1 MASKLYSMTPKEI
14 VAELDKYI
22 IGQKEAKKSVA
33 IALRNRYRRSLLS
46 EEMREEITPK
56 NILMMG
62 PTGCGKTE
70 IARRL
75 AKLMDAPFVKVEATK
90 FTEVGYVGRDVDS
103 MVRDLVEASMRVTK
117 QSKLEEKYSVADKI
131 VEEKLVE
138 AIIPGKNKKKPG
150 QPKNPFDF
158 LMNSGGYTS
167 QKQQYLDSQTA
178 KEEAAPEDNSVEMAR
193 QQVREQLRQGLLE
206 EQYVEIEVTDTP
218 KGNQLDMSNEGMSI
232 AIGNIFG
239 DMMPQ
244 KTKKKNCKVK
254 DARKIL
260 REQEAQ
266 KLIDMDLVTDEAIEN
281 AEQNGIIFI
290 DEIDKIARKSDNPS
304 ITRDVSGEGVQQ
316 GLLKLLEGTMVNVPP
331 KGGRKHPDQ
340 DYIHVDTKNIL
351 FICGGAFDGIE
362 RKIAQRLNTHVVGY
376 NSVQNVAKVDKKDLM
391 KYILPQDLKSFG
403 LIPEIIGRLPVLTY
417 LNPLDRD
424 ALRKILVEPKNSIV
438 KQYMKLFEMDGIKLS
453 FTEEALDFM
462 VDKAV
467 EYKLG
472 ARGLRSIVEAVMTD
486 AMFEVPSKKIKK
498 FEVTLD
504 YAKGQ
509 LDKAHLGQ
517 LESA

>member
-1 MASKLYSMTPKEI
+1 MAVKSKLYSMTPKEI

-22 IGQKEAKKSVA
+22 IGQEEAKKSVA

-167 QKQQYLDSQTA
+167 QKQQYLDSQAA

-193 QQVREQLRQGLLE
+193 EQVREQLRQGLLE

-266 KLIDMDLVTDEAIEN
+266 KLIDMDLVTDEAIAN

-290 DEIDKIARKSDNPS
+290 DEIDKIASGSRMSS
-304 ITRDVSGEGVQQ
+304 GADVSREGVQRDILPIVEGSVINTKYGPVRTDHILFIGAGAFHIAKPTDLIPELQ
-316 GLLKLLEGTMVNVPP
+316 GRFPIRVTLDSLTKEDFVEILTKPENALIKQHKALLETEGIEVEFTEGAIDQLATISYVMNEQTENIGARRLHTVLEKLLEDISFNIPEMEEEKIVIDEKYVEDKFQET
-331 KGGRKHPDQ
+331 
-340 DYIHVDTKNIL
+340 IH
-351 FICGGAFDGIE
+351 AE
-362 RKIAQRLNTHVVGY
+362 
-376 NSVQNVAKVDKKDLM
+376 DLD
-391 KYILPQDLKSFG
+391 KYIL
-403 LIPEIIGRLPVLTY
+403 
-417 LNPLDRD
+417 
-424 ALRKILVEPKNSIV
+424 
-438 KQYMKLFEMDGIKLS
+438 
-453 FTEEALDFM
+453 
-462 VDKAV
+462 
-467 EYKLG
+467 
-472 ARGLRSIVEAVMTD
+472 
-486 AMFEVPSKKIKK
+486 
-498 FEVTLD
+498 
-504 YAKGQ
+504 
-509 LDKAHLGQ
+509 
-517 LESA
+517 

>member
-193 QQVREQLRQGLLE
+193 EQVREQLRQGLLE

-266 KLIDMDLVTDEAIEN
+266 KLIDMDLVTDEAIAN

-290 DEIDKIARKSDNPS
+290 DEIDKIASGSRMSS
-304 ITRDVSGEGVQQ
+304 GADVSREGVQRDILPIVEGSVINTKYGPVRTDHILFIGAGAFHIAKPTDLIPELQ
-316 GLLKLLEGTMVNVPP
+316 GRFPIRVTLDSLTKEDFVEILTKPENALIKQHKALLETEGIEVEFTEGAIDQLATISYVMNEQTENIGARRLHTVLEKLLEDISFNIPEMEEEKIVI
-331 KGGRKHPDQ
+331 DQ
-340 DYIHVDTKNIL
+340 KYVEDKFQETIH
-351 FICGGAFDGIE
+351 AE
-362 RKIAQRLNTHVVGY
+362 
-376 NSVQNVAKVDKKDLM
+376 DLD
-391 KYILPQDLKSFG
+391 KYIL
-403 LIPEIIGRLPVLTY
+403 
-417 LNPLDRD
+417 
-424 ALRKILVEPKNSIV
+424 
-438 KQYMKLFEMDGIKLS
+438 
-453 FTEEALDFM
+453 
-462 VDKAV
+462 
-467 EYKLG
+467 
-472 ARGLRSIVEAVMTD
+472 
-486 AMFEVPSKKIKK
+486 
-498 FEVTLD
+498 
-504 YAKGQ
+504 
-509 LDKAHLGQ
+509 
-517 LESA
+517 